1 MVATKSR
8 VPTSPKP
15 VMARPRKGMNKVVE
29 MNDFCAR
36 MVVDDLIQNALKEDA
51 VAAAEELQ
59 CESEDEG
66 SVVEAYDDYDEDDVV
81 SLSGEADSDEEEV
94 ETFNMVCQ
102 VAKRAVTQSLHQ
114 AKWIS
119 SSAPVVRQIQ
129 TLPADAW
136 QAIHARFQVSGR
148 RRPPRHLIK
157 TLPSTAWDA
166 IHQRF
171 HPQAAGIGS
180 RAPRQ
185 IQTLPADAWQAI
197 HARFQVAPVPQVG
210 MHLKTLPST
219 AWDAIHQRFQVA
231 TSCDALNGGQVKE
244 VKEETAPA
252 PPAAPA
258 AVEPKESE
266 PARRISTAKSKRR
279 IIGAIVPAAPAPDAV
294 APTEKRPEN
303 PAPPAEKRPMNWFM
317 AGSVSN
323 GLRQREVMTFNMADE
338 EDKEEK
344 RMKRKSSLTNMF
356 QAMGSAQLIRMDV
369 DDDDEATF
377 ESLRNRSRQ
386 GGSAGT
392 SPATSAMA
400 LDLGLDMKKDR
411 LGSSMGA
418 RHGSLGALRKT
429 PSASRLVALPALQKG
444 NGPMDWSVT
453 NSISVTRNHSWALNA
468 SRK

>member
-1 MVATKSR
+1 MSPSVGTWMV
-8 VPTSPKP
+8 PHFKP
-15 VMARPRKGMNKVVE
+15 R
-29 MNDFCAR
+29 
-36 MVVDDLIQNALKEDA
+36 DL
-51 VAAAEELQ
+51 
-59 CESEDEG
+59 
-66 SVVEAYDDYDEDDVV
+66 
-81 SLSGEADSDEEEV
+81 
-94 ETFNMVCQ
+94 
-102 VAKRAVTQSLHQ
+102 
-114 AKWIS
+114 
-119 SSAPVVRQIQ
+119 
-129 TLPADAW
+129 
-136 QAIHARFQVSGR
+136 
-148 RRPPRHLIK
+148 
-157 TLPSTAWDA
+157 
-166 IHQRF
+166 
-171 HPQAAGIGS
+171 
-180 RAPRQ
+180 
-185 IQTLPADAWQAI
+185 
-197 HARFQVAPVPQVG
+197 
-210 MHLKTLPST
+210 
-219 AWDAIHQRFQVA
+219 
-231 TSCDALNGGQVKE
+231 
-244 VKEETAPA
+244 APA

>member
-1 MVATKSR
+1 
-8 VPTSPKP
+8 
-15 VMARPRKGMNKVVE
+15 

-36 MVVDDLIQNALKEDA
+36 MVVDDLIQNALKED
-51 VAAAEELQ
+51 VCSTTRRGAAGRRAEDRR
-59 CESEDEG
+59 SEVGG

-136 QAIHARFQVSGR
+136 QAIHARFQVNSISSSAAVGR
-148 RRPPRHLIK
+148 RELAGLWQIQTLPADAWQAIHARFQVAPVAPQVEKMHLIK

-197 HARFQVAPVPQVG
+197 HARFQVAPVPQVEK

-219 AWDAIHQRFQVA
+219 AWDAIHQRFQVLGEVSRSSK
-231 TSCDALNGGQVKE
+231 TQLPFHMSPSVGTWMVPHFKPRELVKE
-244 VKEETAPA
+244 VKEETVAKIEVKEELRTTQPLPFHMSPSVGTWMVPHFKPRDLAPA

-303 PAPPAEKRPMNWFM
+303 PAPPAEKRPMTPGGE
-317 AGSVSN
+317 ALTKSHGGGQEGGQQPV
-323 GLRQREVMTFNMADE
+323 GVAD
-338 EDKEEK
+338 
-344 RMKRKSSLTNMF
+344 
-356 QAMGSAQLIRMDV
+356 
-369 DDDDEATF
+369 
-377 ESLRNRSRQ
+377 
-386 GGSAGT
+386 
-392 SPATSAMA
+392 
-400 LDLGLDMKKDR
+400 
-411 LGSSMGA
+411 GA
-418 RHGSLGALRKT
+418 SF
-429 PSASRLVALPALQKG
+429 S
-444 NGPMDWSVT
+444 
-453 NSISVTRNHSWALNA
+453 
-468 SRK
+468 

>member
-1 MVATKSR
+1 
-8 VPTSPKP
+8 
-15 VMARPRKGMNKVVE
+15 
-29 MNDFCAR
+29 
-36 MVVDDLIQNALKEDA
+36 
-51 VAAAEELQ
+51 
-59 CESEDEG
+59 
-66 SVVEAYDDYDEDDVV
+66 
-81 SLSGEADSDEEEV
+81 
-94 ETFNMVCQ
+94 
-102 VAKRAVTQSLHQ
+102 
-114 AKWIS
+114 
-119 SSAPVVRQIQ
+119 
-129 TLPADAW
+129 
-136 QAIHARFQVSGR
+136 
-148 RRPPRHLIK
+148 
-157 TLPSTAWDA
+157 
-166 IHQRF
+166 
-171 HPQAAGIGS
+171 
-180 RAPRQ
+180 
-185 IQTLPADAWQAI
+185 
-197 HARFQVAPVPQVG
+197 
-210 MHLKTLPST
+210 
-219 AWDAIHQRFQVA
+219 
-231 TSCDALNGGQVKE
+231 
-244 VKEETAPA
+244 
-252 PPAAPA
+252 
-258 AVEPKESE
+258 
-266 PARRISTAKSKRR
+266 
-279 IIGAIVPAAPAPDAV
+279 
-294 APTEKRPEN
+294 
-303 PAPPAEKRPMNWFM
+303 M